1 MYLLHY
7 YFQEQI
13 WCSIVSIYHS
23 RRVYVGLIQNKLVFT
38 EMKEHVILSIGA
50 AHWSTMELHGTK
62 LYQALATQTVLVR
75 GINSLLVLDFSWGFI
90 DN

>member
-1 MYLLHY
+1 
-7 YFQEQI
+7 
-13 WCSIVSIYHS
+13 
-23 RRVYVGLIQNKLVFT
+23 
-38 EMKEHVILSIGA
+38 MKEHVILSIGA

-75 GINSLLVLDFSWGFI
+75 GINSLLVLDFLWGFI